1 MRRYIAV
8 RLGLA
13 VAVLWAAYTVSFI
26 VLYLLPGDA
35 VAAMAGGGMENNPVS
50 EADLEA
56 LREQYGFNDPLIV
69 QYFSRLFAALQ
80 GDFGTSIQ
88 SGQPV
93 LSAIGEALPNT
104 LQLAGA
110 ALLIA
115 LILGGG
121 LALVATYTQRAW
133 LRSFLLNL
141 PPVAISLPTFWV
153 GLLLLQLVSFQWGLV
168 PAVGDHGLISLILPA
183 LTLAVPI
190 GALIAQVSATTLTE
204 ALAEPYIVTARG
216 KGISRV
222 AIHLRH
228 AARNASLPI
237 LTMVGMIT
245 GSLLAG
251 SVVVEQVFSR
261 NGVGRLTVS
270 SVSFQDIPV
279 VQGIVVL
286 GAVVFVTAN
295 LIVDLILPLADPR
308 VAIGKSYS

>member
-1 MRRYIAV
+1 MARYIAL
-8 RLGLA
+8 RIGLA
-13 VAVLWAAYTVSFI
+13 VAVLWAAYTVSFV

-50 EADLEA
+50 AAELDA
-56 LREQYGFNDPLIV
+56 LREEYGFNDPLIV
-69 QYFSRLFAALQ
+69 QYFTRLTAALQ

-93 LSAIGEALPNT
+93 LDTITQALPNT
-104 LQLAGA
+104 VQLAGA
-110 ALLIA
+110 ALLLA
-115 LILGGG
+115 LLLGGG
-121 LALVATYTQRAW
+121 VALVATYTQHAW

-141 PPVAISLPTFWV
+141 PPLAISLPTFWV
-153 GLLLLQLVSFQWGLV
+153 GLLLLQLFSFQWGLI

-183 LTLAVPI
+183 LTLALPI
-190 GALIAQVSATTLTE
+190 GALIAQVTATTVSE
-204 ALAEPYIVTARG
+204 ALAEPYVVTARG
-216 KGISRV
+216 KGVGRV

-228 AARNASLPI
+228 ALRNASLPV

-270 SVSFQDIPV
+270 SVSFQDLPV
-279 VQGIVVL
+279 VQGIVVF
-286 GAVVFVTAN
+286 GALIFVTAN

-308 VAIGKSYS
+308 VAIGKSYA

>member
-13 VAVLWAAYTVSFI
+13 VAVLWAAYTVSFV

-50 EADLEA
+50 EAELEA

-69 QYFSRLFAALQ
+69 QYFSRLFAAIH

-93 LSAIGEALPNT
+93 TTAITQALPNT
-104 LQLAGA
+104 LQLAGS
-110 ALLIA
+110 ALLLAI
-115 LILGGG
+115 ILGGG
-121 LALVATYTQRAW
+121 LAIVATYTQIAW
-133 LRSFLLNL
+133 VRSLLLNL
-141 PPVAISLPTFWV
+141 PPIAVSLPTFWV
-153 GLLLLQLVSFQWGLV
+153 GLLLLQWFSFQWGLL
-168 PAVGDHGLISLILPA
+168 PALGDHGIRSLILPA
-183 LTLAVPI
+183 ITLAIPI
-190 GALIAQVSATTLTE
+190 GALIAQVTATTLTE
-204 ALAEPYIVTARG
+204 ALAEPYIVTARS
-216 KGISRV
+216 KGISRI

-228 AARNASLPI
+228 AIRNASLPV
-237 LTMVGMIT
+237 LTIVGMIS

-261 NGVGRLTVS
+261 NGVGRLTVA
-270 SVSFQDIPV
+270 SVSYQDLPV

-286 GAVVFVTAN
+286 GAIVFVTAN

-308 VAIGKSYS
+308 VAIGKSYA

>member
-13 VAVLWAAYTVSFI
+13 VAVLWAAYTVSFV

-50 EADLEA
+50 EAELEA

-69 QYFSRLFAALQ
+69 QYFSRLFAAIH

-93 LSAIGEALPNT
+93 TTAITQALPNT
-104 LQLAGA
+104 LQLAGS
-110 ALLIA
+110 ALLLA
-115 LILGGG
+115 VILGGG
-121 LALVATYTQRAW
+121 LAIVATYTQIAW
-133 LRSFLLNL
+133 VRSLLLNL
-141 PPVAISLPTFWV
+141 PPIAVSLPTFWV
-153 GLLLLQLVSFQWGLV
+153 GLLLLQWFSFQWGLL
-168 PAVGDHGLISLILPA
+168 PALGDHGIRSLILPA
-183 LTLAVPI
+183 ITLAIPI
-190 GALIAQVSATTLTE
+190 GALIAQVTATTLTE
-204 ALAEPYIVTARG
+204 ALAEPYIVTARS
-216 KGISRV
+216 KGISRI

-228 AARNASLPI
+228 AIRNASLPV
-237 LTMVGMIT
+237 LTIVGMIS

-261 NGVGRLTVS
+261 NGVGRLTVA
-270 SVSFQDIPV
+270 SVSYQDLPV

-286 GAVVFVTAN
+286 GAIVFVTAN

-308 VAIGKSYS
+308 VAIGKSYA